1 MDMRNILLPAAMLVA
16 AAASSAP
23 KPEISWSIMHPT
35 GIDVGYMRRVAAKSV
50 EYGGVDSFEVCG
62 DCHSPYGGIN
72 GLSMLEP
79 YAKSHSKVDPSAV
92 EKARRELNA
101 VVDIAH
107 SVGKPLYYWHREIFI
122 PDGLLEDLPGLLD
135 EDGEFDLLGKTYQD
149 YLRFKIGEAFRYVPA
164 LDGIVLTLT
173 EADFS
178 VIHNSKPERYPP
190 AKVVEALVRI
200 FAEEHAKRGK
210 RFILRSFGSIRK
222 DYEDIIAGAVAA
234 AKDHAFE
241 VETKV
246 TEADFVPWLPKNPFL
261 KKNPPLTLGA
271 ECDALGEYL
280 GAGYLPAAQVER
292 IREYVESAREEDV
305 DRYTIRIDRVGN
317 SIFDS
322 AHEINLYAY
331 MRFIRDPGA
340 TADMVYGE
348 YAAKHYGRAASEMAA
363 LEKTEL
369 AMVRDIHYVASNLVF
384 HSFPL
389 KPNMKILKACGI
401 FGVYREGADLSMGAG
416 SWSILHW
423 QKAPSH
429 RQILAEKAR
438 GLAAARAGLA
448 KVRSLKGDLPAKEY
462 ERIERAW
469 SVAVTAGEVLEAF
482 TGCVVAYFE
491 DMAAQLD
498 RPWRLEAAVTEA
510 VKKIE
515 SRMTDV
521 DDDYTGAG
529 SYFNVCGSDYDRV
542 YHIGLRHACR
552 ALLEE
557 YRAERKIRRELFAR
571 GEVAD
576 FVVVGGI
583 YDDGRVL
590 RAMHGAHAETVGG
603 RIMRRCGNPVFPN
616 GTVTVKF
623 RDIPG
628 AKIEVALDPSGAREY
643 SMVEKT
649 EDGWRSVTIG
659 KKGAEYPAVRSI
671 ALVREKPETSPVEV
685 SFARGG
691 WNAADFVP
699 AKSWRWDYLG
709 EFDQLDGCIV
719 NRCPD
724 LPGEQIYRKHH
735 SEVYAALM
743 HKNVFPLGTTVSST
757 VMFDYRMAPIV
768 VIAPEMG
775 KSACGAAEFRDHW
788 EVCLY
793 DRGINLWYHYFEG
806 GVQKWYKAA
815 ALELP
820 PQSYY
825 KANVKYDL
833 KVKVWR
839 NAKGFKEMAV
849 TCGGFSL
856 LHSDE
861 RIPDTFR
868 AGVIACEGRNFFYD
882 FKAK

>member
-1 MDMRNILLPAAMLVA
+1 MKKILLFAGVLLAVA
-16 AAASSAP
+16 ANSAE

-35 GIDVGYMRRVAAKSV
+35 GIDVKYMKRVAEKST

-62 DCHSPYGGIN
+62 DCHSAYGGIN

-79 YAKSHSKVDPSAV
+79 YPKSRSKVDPSAV
-92 EKARRELNA
+92 KKARRELNA
-101 VVDIAH
+101 IVDIAH

-122 PDGLLEDLPGLLD
+122 PKGLLEDLPQLLD

-149 YLRFKIGEAFRYVPA
+149 YLRFKIGEAFKHVPA

-190 AKVVEALVRI
+190 AKVVESLVRI
-200 FAEEHAKRGK
+200 FAEEHARRGK

-261 KKNPPLTLGA
+261 KKNPPLMLGA

-292 IREYVESAREEDV
+292 IREYVESAREEDA

-331 MRFIRDPGA
+331 MRFIRERNVD
-340 TADMVYGE
+340 ADTIYRE
-348 YAAKHYGRAASEMAA
+348 YAARRYGEAAAEMEA

-401 FGVYREGADLSMGAG
+401 FGVYREHADLSMGAG

-448 KVRSLKGDLPAKEY
+448 KVRSLKAKLPPMEY

-469 SVAVTAGEVLEAF
+469 SVAVVAGEVLEAF
-482 TGCVVAYFE
+482 TRCVVAYFE
-491 DMAAQLD
+491 DMSAQLD
-498 RPWRLEAAVTEA
+498 RPVRLEAAVAEA
-510 VKKIE
+510 VKKFE
-515 SRMTDV
+515 SHMTDV
-521 DDDYTGAG
+521 NDDYTGA
-529 SYFNVCGSDYDRV
+529 SSWFNVCGTNYDRV
-542 YHIGLRHACR
+542 YHIGLRYACK
-552 ALLEE
+552 ALLDE
-557 YRAERKIRRELFAR
+557 YRAERKIRKELSAR
-571 GEVAD
+571 AEVAD
-576 FVVVGGI
+576 FVVAGGI

-590 RAMHGAHAETVGG
+590 RAMHGAHAETVDG
-603 RIMRRCGNPVFPN
+603 RIMRRAGNPVFPN
-616 GTVTVKF
+616 GTLTVKF
-623 RDIPG
+623 RDVPG
-628 AKIEVALDPSGAREY
+628 AKVEVVLDPSGAQEC

-649 EDGWRSVTIG
+649 EGGWRSVTIG
-659 KKGAEYPAVRSI
+659 KKGADYPAVRSI
-671 ALVREKPETSPVEV
+671 ALVKGGTKDG
-685 SFARGG
+685 AR
-691 WNAADFVP
+691 
-699 AKSWRWDYLG
+699 
-709 EFDQLDGCIV
+709 
-719 NRCPD
+719 
-724 LPGEQIYRKHH
+724 
-735 SEVYAALM
+735 
-743 HKNVFPLGTTVSST
+743 
-757 VMFDYRMAPIV
+757 
-768 VIAPEMG
+768 
-775 KSACGAAEFRDHW
+775 
-788 EVCLY
+788 
-793 DRGINLWYHYFEG
+793 
-806 GVQKWYKAA
+806 
-815 ALELP
+815 
-820 PQSYY
+820 
-825 KANVKYDL
+825 
-833 KVKVWR
+833 
-839 NAKGFKEMAV
+839 
-849 TCGGFSL
+849 
-856 LHSDE
+856 
-861 RIPDTFR
+861 
-868 AGVIACEGRNFFYD
+868 
-882 FKAK
+882 